1 MSVLRIPILVEET
14 VGRDR
19 HGELVRVGVPLPR
32 GALTRGASV
41 VLTDEDERSF
51 PTQSRALTYWSDG
64 SVKWLLI
71 DAQVSA
77 RGAER
82 RGFWLCSTEAESNV
96 DSASVARLRIQ
107 KDASYTIDTGTA
119 AFRVGLNGSLIES
132 VTIQGRELLDEA
144 GARLSLTGCKGHPYR
159 PVTTQVYLEEEGPLR
174 TAVVLEGH
182 FISVGEAHAS
192 SVRIEFKARVIF
204 CARQSV
210 VRLEVQLHNP
220 NAARHPGGLWDL
232 DDRGTAL
239 FEDVSLSL
247 KPTGRVADIRWY
259 AEDSRDFHVE
269 TPKELT
275 FYQDSS
281 GGENWDSANHV
292 DGAGEPTVTFRGYR
306 VTYGEPDTMRL
317 IAEGDRP
324 TPALAAVTD
333 RGLVAAT
340 VLDFW
345 QNFPKALRWSEE
357 ILDVALFPWE
367 CHAPF
372 ALQGG
377 ERKRQTIL
385 LEFEAPGV
393 KSSLESWQH
402 PLRVSIDPEW
412 IEASGALEGFIPAA
426 RDRNVEY
433 LRYIQAI
440 IEGPDAFEKKR
451 ELIDEYG
458 WRNFGDLYADHEAV
472 QAKGWRPLVSHY
484 NNQYDFIY
492 GALIHHLRTGDVRWR
507 TLAEDAARH
516 MMDIDIYHTDE
527 DKPAF
532 NHGLFWHTDHYKSAA
547 TCTHRTYS
555 QKNGRGLS
563 YGGGPSN
570 EHNYTSGLLLYY
582 CLSGDPEAAE
592 AVRELAEW
600 VIAMD
605 RGSAEDAEAGPTGLA
620 SKTVDPSYHK
630 PGRGAGNSI
639 NALLDAFRLTRER
652 SYLAKAEELI
662 ARCIHPRDDI
672 EALGLSEP
680 EFRWSYLVFLQIL
693 GKYLHLKL
701 ELGEADFAFHY
712 ARESL
717 LHYARWML
725 RHEVPYKDVLH
736 KVELPTETWPAQDVR
751 KCHVLHLAGEF
762 SPEPERSAF
771 HDKADFFFTRGLED
785 LMSFETAR
793 LTRPLVIQCVY
804 GHLQAY
810 YQAHRAE
817 GVDIACSVEN
827 FGSPQPFLPQL
838 REWPERARDLGTRLV
853 RTGSE
858 RLDVFGRLS
867 TPSRL

>member
-1 MSVLRIPILVEET
+1 MQSLRIPIFVEEPL
-14 VGRDR
+14 GRDR
-19 HGELVRVGVPLPR
+19 RAELIRVGVPIPR
-32 GALTRGASV
+32 GTMARDASV
-41 VLTDEDERSF
+41 VLRESQERSL
-51 PTQSRALTYWSDG
+51 PTASRALAYWSDG
-64 SVKWLLI
+64 SIKWLLV
-71 DAQVSA
+71 DAQVSVRCSE
-77 RGAER
+77 RGR
-82 RGFWLCSTEAESNV
+82 FWLC
-96 DSASVARLRIQ
+96 
-107 KDASYTIDTGTA
+107 DASAAHEAGATSFGSVRIRKGENYSIDTGPAT
-119 AFRVGLNGSLIES
+119 FRVGSNGSFLEAAT
-132 VTIQGRELLDEA
+132 VQGAQLLGDG

-159 PVTTQVYLEEEGPLR
+159 PVTTRLYLEEEGALR
-174 TAVVLEGH
+174 VAVVLEGY
-182 FISVGEAHAS
+182 FASVRDAQGN
-192 SVRIEFKARVIF
+192 SVRIEFKARMIF
-204 CARQSV
+204 SAGQSI

-220 NAARHPGGLWDL
+220 AAARHPGGLWDL

-247 KPTGRVADIRWY
+247 KPAGRVTDIRWY
-259 AEDSRDFHVE
+259 AEDARDVHVE
-269 TPKELT
+269 TRKELT

-281 GGENWDSANHV
+281 GGENWDSENHV
-292 DGAGEPTVTFRGYR
+292 DGSGNPTVAFRGYR
-306 VTYGEPDTMRL
+306 VIYGEPGNMRL

-333 RGLVAAT
+333 RGHVAAT

-367 CHAPF
+367 CQTPF

-385 LEFEAPGV
+385 LEFEAQGA
-393 KSSLESWQH
+393 KSSLELWQH
-402 PLRVSIDPEW
+402 PLRVSLDPEW
-412 IEASGALEGFIPAA
+412 VEASGALEGFIPAA
-426 RDRNVEY
+426 RDRNTEY
-433 LRYIQAI
+433 LHYIQAI
-440 IEGPDAFEKKR
+440 IEGPVAFEKKR

-458 WRNFGDLYADHEAV
+458 WRNFGDLYGDHEAV

-492 GALIHHLRTGDVRWR
+492 GALVHHLRTGDMRWR

-532 NHGLFWHTDHYKSAA
+532 NHGLFWHTDHYKPAA

-555 QKNGRGLS
+555 EKNGRALS

-582 CLSGDPEAAE
+582 FLSGDPEAAE
-592 AVRELAEW
+592 AVCELAEW
-600 VIAMD
+600 VTSMD
-605 RGSAEDAEAGPTGLA
+605 RGGADGVDAEPTGLA

-639 NALLDAFRLTRER
+639 NALLDAFRLSRER
-652 SYLAKAEELI
+652 TFLTKAEELI
-662 ARCIHPRDDI
+662 ARCIHPKDDRA
-672 EALGLSEP
+672 ALGLSEP
-680 EFRWSYLVFLQIL
+680 EFRWSYLVFLQVL

-701 ELGEADFAFHY
+701 ELGEVDFAFHY

-725 RHEVPYKDVLH
+725 QHEVPYKDVLH
-736 KVELPTETWPAQDVR
+736 KVELPTETWSAQDVR

-762 SPEPERSAF
+762 SPEPERSKF

-785 LMSFETAR
+785 LMSFETAH

-810 YQAHRAE
+810 YQAHREE
-817 GVDIACSVEN
+817 GVNVTTSVED
-827 FGSPQPFLPQL
+827 FGTPQQFKPQL
-838 REWPERARDLGTRLV
+838 REWPERVRDIGTRLV
-853 RTGSE
+853 RTGIE